1 MAGRAR
7 RKLLGGC
14 RKGVFHCSSRC
25 VRGMF
30 LCGRDRT
37 TGRDYAYRRDW
48 IVRREEQLAG
58 LFAIDLEFRA
68 ELSSHL
74 HLVLRTMP
82 EVARRWSPRE
92 VARRWLTAT
101 KLAKSFSDA
110 WPEVEE
116 QRIEALICDKP
127 RIEQLRR
134 RLCNVSWFMG
144 LLCENI
150 ARRANREDGKHG
162 HFWESRFRCREC
174 TDENAILIC
183 GIYVDLNQIRAGEAD
198 SLETSRNS
206 SIFQRLMAQDQPPD
220 ARDRMDAWLGEFTWD
235 SRHERDAELAY
246 TSRSGRR
253 ASDLGLLPIKFA
265 DYVRLLRWTLELLR
279 AGRQTIPADM
289 ESMLRGL
296 DIRPDAWVETVGHY
310 DDLFTHAVG
319 PPSAMAEVAQRL
331 DVRSLKGTVA
341 SRRIFG

>member
-144 LLCENI
+144 VLST
-150 ARRANREDGKHG
+150 RESLNGRFCVSGK
-162 HFWESRFRCREC
+162 
-174 TDENAILIC
+174 
-183 GIYVDLNQIRAGEAD
+183 
-198 SLETSRNS
+198 RNKKGKGCS
-206 SIFQRLMAQDQPPD
+206 
-220 ARDRMDAWLGEFTWD
+220 
-235 SRHERDAELAY
+235 HC
-246 TSRSGRR
+246 SGRGD
-253 ASDLGLLPIKFA
+253 SIKST
-265 DYVRLLRWTLELLR
+265 D
-279 AGRQTIPADM
+279 
-289 ESMLRGL
+289 
-296 DIRPDAWVETVGHY
+296 
-310 DDLFTHAVG
+310 
-319 PPSAMAEVAQRL
+319 
-331 DVRSLKGTVA
+331 
-341 SRRIFG
+341 FGDR